1 MAESSNGDKTEAP
14 TPQRRAKA
22 REQGN
27 IPRSQDLTAAV
38 LIIGCM
44 IMLDISGMGVINS
57 LRSVMSALL
66 SPQSLSDFD
75 PVSMFPVVMEA
86 LMLIGKAMAPLMLGI
101 MLVAV
106 LVNLLQVGFFLNFA
120 RLQPNLKVLNPANG
134 LKRIFG
140 KGESLVKLAMN
151 LAKLTIVA
159 WVAYTAVRDRMPIIL
174 SAQQYDF
181 FQIFAIGSDIIYR
194 LAIRLGVIL
203 LILAILDYCWQR
215 WKHERDLKMSKQD
228 VKDEMKRMDGDPQI
242 KGRRREIARQ
252 IAMQRV
258 RKDVPTADVVVTNP
272 THFAVA
278 LKYDKD
284 SMHAPKV
291 VAKGQDYMALRIREI
306 AVAHGIPILERPPLA
321 RGLYKLVDVGQEI
334 PEQFYSAVA
343 EILAYVYELTGK
355 ARQKVAG

>member
-1 MAESSNGDKTEAP
+1 MAENSTGDKTEAP
-14 TPQRRAKA
+14 TPQRRIKA

-44 IMLDISGMGVINS
+44 LVLDLTGMGVINS
-57 LRSVMSALL
+57 LRSITSALL
-66 SPQSLSDFD
+66 GRQSLSDLD
-75 PVSMFPVVMEA
+75 PVGLFPTVIDAV
-86 LMLIGKAMAPLMLGI
+86 LMIGRAMAPLLLGI
-101 MLVAV
+101 MLVAIV
-106 LVNLLQVGFFLNFA
+106 VNLLQVGFFFSFIRLKPNF
-120 RLQPNLKVLNPANG
+120 KSLNPANG
-134 LKRIFG
+134 IKRVFG
-140 KGESLVKLAMN
+140 KGEAVAKLGMN
-151 LAKLTIVA
+151 LAKLTIVG
-159 WVAYTAVRDRMPIIL
+159 WVAYAAVRDRMPIIVT
-174 SAQQYDF
+174 AQQYDF
-181 FQIFAIGSDIIYR
+181 LQIFAIGSDIIFW

-203 LILAILDYCWQR
+203 LVLAILDYWWHR

-242 KGRRREIARQ
+242 RGRRREIARQ
-252 IAMQRV
+252 IAMQKV
-258 RKDVPTADVVVTNP
+258 RKEVPTADVIVTNP

-278 LKYDKD
+278 LKYDKG
-284 SMHAPKV
+284 SMHAPRV

-355 ARQKVAG
+355 TKQAVAV